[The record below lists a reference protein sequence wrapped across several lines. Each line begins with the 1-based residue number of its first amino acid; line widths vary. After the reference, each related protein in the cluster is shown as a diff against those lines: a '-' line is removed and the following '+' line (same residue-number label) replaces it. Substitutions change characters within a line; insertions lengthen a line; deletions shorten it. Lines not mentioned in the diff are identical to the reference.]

1 MAGERVLRSEHRLP
15 DAPALLMAATRKRKP
30 LTAEELA
37 ERRRKVGGCVV
48 MVDLNELY
56 VLFVA

>member
-1 MAGERVLRSEHRLP
+1 
-15 DAPALLMAATRKRKP
+15 MAATRKRKT

-37 ERRRKVGGCVV
+37 ERRRKVDGCVV
-48 MVDLNELY
+48 MVDLNELC